1 MAAAS
6 SENETIHFQ
15 QITRKQAALTFR
27 SEFRQLKMNRNHAA
41 VALIGNPIFY
51 PGYMFGL
58 DQPCI
63 AFQIEFDRSIDSFLR
78 EFRENLAKITRVMRS
93 LAPPTD
99 QIQLFDLKEKRIDHF
114 LFWVRCLLENRS
126 QPVLNLPRITSAR
139 AKNPHSWI
147 VILPCLEAQPSLAAI
162 RVGLELLSIAHAP
175 VESEESLREK
185 ISGLIAA
192 AEPQLKHHG
201 LIGFNSLHFLKEAH
215 RLGIPWFRF
224 SRGVFQL
231 GYGKNSRLLH
241 SSITDGTPNI
251 AVMISKNKQQTS
263 DVLRAAGLP
272 VPVQAPVRSDDE
284 AMTLAKKIGYPVVV
298 KPADLEGGVGVGAFL
313 KDDASVRAAYAHAAR
328 HSKNIVIEKHVDG
341 NDFRMLVVNGEVL
354 GVVERAPGGVT
365 GDGKHSVRELVKMEN
380 HERSIAQDDRR
391 FLHPILAD
399 HEAERM
405 LSDAKM
411 NWNDVPPAGV
421 FVRLRGAAN
430 VASGGIPREIPVGEI
445 HADNL
450 ILAQRAARA
459 LRLDVAGIDLL
470 IPDIRTSWLESD
482 AGICEVNSQ
491 PQMFTTMHAPMLR
504 MMFTAKNGRIPVV
517 VVLNTSTD
525 CGFSD
530 KIYQALL
537 GLYPNAGLV
546 SADAV
551 SLGGR
556 VITRFSSKIFDAT
569 RSLLMDTNLDAIL
582 ISIADDDVLSSGW
595 PIDRCDVLL
604 LTGGAPVEQ
613 PEHSKRKM
621 EKLGKAAKSLRPKL
635 VCCDSAD
642 QVCQSARDQIE
653 WLMDNSLSGKF
664 VYHSTPRDKMPDHM
678 LTCLREQRKTG

>member
-1 MAAAS
+1 MAAS
-6 SENETIHFQ
+6 GSENETLHFQ

-27 SEFRQLKMNRNHAA
+27 SELRQLKMNRNHAA

-63 AFQIEFDRSIDSFLR
+63 VFQIEFDRSIDSFLR
-78 EFRENLAKITRVMRS
+78 EFRENFAKITRVMRS

-99 QIQLFDLKEKRIDHF
+99 QIQLFDLEEKRIDHF

-313 KDDASVRAAYAHAAR
+313 RDEASVRAAYAHAAR
-328 HSKNIVIEKHVDG
+328 HSKNIVIEKHVEG

-354 GVVERAPGGVT
+354 GVVERVPGGVT
-365 GDGKHSVRELVKMEN
+365 GDGKHSVRELVEMEN

-430 VASGGIPREIPVGEI
+430 VASGGIPREIPLGEI

-491 PQMFTTMHAPMLR
+491 PQMFTTMHAPMLKSIIP
-504 MMFTAKNGRIPVV
+504 TEQGRIPTVV
-517 VVLNTSTD
+517 ILTTSAN
-525 CGFSD
+525 CAFSK
-530 KIYQALL
+530 KIYQSIL
-537 GLYPNAGLV
+537 GYYRNAGYV
-546 SADAV
+546 SPDSV

-556 VITRFSSKIFDAT
+556 VISNAGSNIFDAT
-569 RSLLMDTNLDAIL
+569 RILLVDTTVDAIV
-582 ISIADDDVLSSGW
+582 ISVAEVDAPTSGW
-595 PIDRCDVLL
+595 PIDKSDVLL
-604 LTGGAPVEQ
+604 LVGGPDVEN
-613 PEHSKRKM
+613 PAASALKI
-621 EKLGKAAKSLRPKL
+621 EKLARSAKTLRPKVVL
-635 VCCDSAD
+635 IDSDDPA
-642 QVCQSARDQIE
+642 CQFAKERIE
-653 WLMDNSLSGKF
+653 WLID
-664 VYHSTPRDKMPDHM
+664 STDGNKLTHHTTSRNRM
-678 LTCLREQRKTG
+678 LEHLFDYLCPQ